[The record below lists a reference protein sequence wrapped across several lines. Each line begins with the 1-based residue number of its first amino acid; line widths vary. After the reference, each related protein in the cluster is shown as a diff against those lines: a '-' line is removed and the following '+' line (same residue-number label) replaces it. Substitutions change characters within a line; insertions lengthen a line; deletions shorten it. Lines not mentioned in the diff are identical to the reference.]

1 MNNGHGH
8 RTSIETWHRF
18 KAAVAAL
25 RASPAGAKA
34 GRLFALLVLLLLSM
48 SGLNVLNSYV
58 GRDFISSIEHKDR
71 PAFFHMAW
79 LYIGV
84 FGLSTLAAVMT
95 RYCEESLGVVWR
107 EWQTKRLIDAYL
119 KDRAF
124 YQLEETGEVENP
136 DQRIAEDVR
145 TFTTTTL
152 SFALMTLNAVI
163 TVLAFSGVL
172 WSISPRLFVVAVIY
186 AVAGSMLTVWL
197 GHQLVSLNDKQ
208 LDKEANFRSDL
219 MHVRENA
226 ESLALLHREA
236 SLAQRLGLRLSE
248 VVINAR
254 RMIAVNRNLGFFT
267 TGYNYMIQ
275 IMPALVVA
283 PMFISGKVEFG
294 VITQSAM
301 AFAQLMGAFSLIVTQ
316 FQSIST
322 YAAVIARLGRLSD
335 AMDNLCHR
343 DESPIV
349 LVDADGKLAFENLTL
364 SSPEGDMLVKELT
377 LEIPSGTRT
386 LIRGVSGHA
395 KVALFKAVAGLS
407 CEGDGR
413 ILRPASPKML
423 FLPERPYLPK
433 STLRTLLAN
442 GSSPEL
448 VTDDKLH
455 AVLNKLHLGTLAQH
469 AGGLDAEHDWTTM
482 TAMNEQALLVLARVL
497 LAVPQFVFLD
507 RMSIALD
514 AKQAAMALHLLSDAG
529 ITYIVMGKP
538 GDPVTNFDATL
549 DIHSNGTW
557 IWRSQAD
564 LRREASVH
572 EAG

>member
-1 MNNGHGH
+1 M
-8 RTSIETWHRF
+8 EAWHRF
-18 KAAVAAL
+18 TAAVGELWASTSGINAA
-25 RASPAGAKA
+25 
-34 GRLFALLVLLLLSM
+34 RLFGLLVVLLLSV

-58 GRDFISSIEHKDR
+58 GRDFISAIEHKDR
-71 PAFFHMAW
+71 SSFFSMAW

-84 FGLSTLAAVMT
+84 FALSTVVAVMT
-95 RYCEESLGVVWR
+95 RYCEESLGVLWR
-107 EWQTKRLIDAYL
+107 EWLTRRLIGAYL

-124 YQLEETGEVENP
+124 YQLEETREVENP

-152 SFALMTLNAVI
+152 SFALMSLNAGI

-172 WSISPRLFVVAVIY
+172 LSISPRLFVVAVVY
-186 AVAGSMLTVWL
+186 AVLGSLITVL
-197 GHQLVSLNDKQ
+197 IGRKLVGLNDRQ
-208 LDKEANFRSDL
+208 LDKEANFRAEL

-236 SLAQRLGLRLSE
+236 SLSQRLGARLADI
-248 VVINAR
+248 VANTR
-254 RMIAVNRNLGFFT
+254 RMIAVNRSLGFFT

-316 FQSIST
+316 FQSISS
-322 YAAVIARLGRLSD
+322 YAAVITRLGRLSD
-335 AMDNLCHR
+335 AIDNLCSS
-343 DESPIV
+343 DTSPIEI
-349 LVDADGKLAFENLTL
+349 VDAEQLSFEHLTL
-364 SSPEGDMLVKELT
+364 SEEGSEYLVKDLT
-377 LEIPSGTRT
+377 VTIPHGTRT

-413 ILRPASPKML
+413 IFRPAQPDML

-442 GSSPEL
+442 GSAADK
-448 VTDDKLH
+448 VTDEKLY
-455 AVLNKLHLGTLAQH
+455 AVLQELHLGSLVEQ
-469 AGGLDAEHDWTTM
+469 AGGLDTEQDWGTLTVM
-482 TAMNEQALLVLARVL
+482 SEQALLVLARVL
-497 LAVPQFVFLD
+497 LAEPRYVLLD
-507 RMSIALD
+507 RMNIAMD
-514 AKQAAMALHLLSDAG
+514 AKQAALVLQLLTKHK
-529 ITYIVMGKP
+529 ITYILMGKP
-538 GDPVTNFDATL
+538 GDPVANFDATL
-549 DIHSNGTW
+549 DIHANGAW
-557 IWRSQAD
+557 VWRSHAD
-564 LRREASVH
+564 LRRDRAVE